1 MYHWSITDQ
10 YLERMR
16 KKERRD
22 KSTIPQNSTPTSG
35 GSHAIVVT
43 KICAASVKLIKKKF
57 SVFYD
62 GKMNYQVF
70 SGRVTPWCVLRAY

>member
-1 MYHWSITDQ
+1 
-10 YLERMR
+10 MR

-43 KICAASVKLIKKKF
+43 KICAASVELIKKSSQYSMMVK
-57 SVFYD
+57 
-62 GKMNYQVF
+62 
-70 SGRVTPWCVLRAY
+70 